1 MFLHCVNAEGE
12 QKNKYFIAEK
22 LEACIREV
30 GPQNVIQIITDNASA
45 CKAAGAVVESKYPH
59 IFWTP
64 CVVHTLN
71 LALKNICAAKNTE
84 ANAIAYAECS
94 WITEVYDDA
103 LMIKNF
109 IMNHSMRLAMFNE
122 HSKMKLLSI
131 ADTRFAS
138 WIIMLKRF
146 TVIKRSLQDMVLS
159 DRWSSYRDDDVG
171 KAQFVKE
178 KVLDDLWWDRVDYI
192 IAFTAPIYDMIR
204 LTDTD
209 KPSLHLV
216 YDIWNKSN
224 THDVIHKILEDR
236 WNKSNTPLE
245 CLAHS
250 LNPRYYHETWLNE
263 NIHRQA
269 PHQDEEISSER
280 AKCLRRYYPNADERR
295 TVNLEFARF
304 SAALDTFRDPDSLT
318 DRGLMDPKSWLALYG
333 SSTSNLQALALKLLG
348 QPCSSSCCE
357 RNWSTYSF
365 IHSLK
370 RNKMT
375 PSRAE
380 DLVYVHSNLRLLSR
394 SSQEYQEGESRL
406 WDIGGDAFDS
416 FQGAGILDVATLS
429 LDEPTM
435 EAVLFADDEGNEEVT
450 GLASTSS

>member
-1 MFLHCVNAEGE
+1 MDHHAKEVHCD
-12 QKNKYFIAEK
+12 QEK
-22 LEACIREV
+22 
-30 GPQNVIQIITDNASA
+30 P
-45 CKAAGAVVESKYPH
+45 P
-59 IFWTP
+59 
-64 CVVHTLN
+64 
-71 LALKNICAAKNTE
+71 
-84 ANAIAYAECS
+84 
-94 WITEVYDDA
+94 
-103 LMIKNF
+103 
-109 IMNHSMRLAMFNE
+109 
-122 HSKMKLLSI
+122 
-131 ADTRFAS
+131 
-138 WIIMLKRF
+138 
-146 TVIKRSLQDMVLS
+146 DMVLS

-171 KAQFVKE
+171 KTQFVKE
-178 KVLDDLWWDRVDYI
+178 KVLDNLWWDRVDYI

-204 LTDTD
+204 FTDTD

-216 YDIWNKSN
+216 YDMWDTMIERVKTVIYRHESKRENDPSSFY
-224 THDVIHKILEDR
+224 DVIHKILEDR

-318 DRGLMDPKSWLALYG
+318 DRGLMDPKSWWALYG
-333 SSTSNLQALALKLLG
+333 SSTPNIQALAFKLLG